1 MTAKLNT
8 FLIIRLLTVTCALLV
23 VAAALAPVA
32 FGHPP
37 DPC

>member
-8 FLIIRLLTVTCALLV
+8 FLIFRLLTITCVVFV
-23 VAAALAPVA
+23 VAAMLAPVA
-32 FGHPP
+32 FGYPP